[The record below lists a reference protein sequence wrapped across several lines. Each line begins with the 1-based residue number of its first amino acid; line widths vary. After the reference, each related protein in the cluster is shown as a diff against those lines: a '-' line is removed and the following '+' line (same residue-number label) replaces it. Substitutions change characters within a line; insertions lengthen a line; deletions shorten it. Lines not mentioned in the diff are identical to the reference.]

1 MCTAADCSDGQ
12 LRLTGGVDDR
22 SGCVEICYNQRWKTL
37 FPGILYWFTY
47 NARVACN
54 ELGFNSKNVPKQ
66 KYRKFISVISQQVT
80 QCGGDCIVMSKQTG
94 FTNTLTAL
102 DLNKDCHCVP
112 VVSSHHETLILFQER
127 QLLQRYVKMFNGSN
141 VYSIHSYMSQWGSE
155 IGRWRE
161 RK

>member
-54 ELGFNSKNVPKQ
+54 ELGFNSKNVQNRNIVIYIGYISTGYSVWRRLYSYVKTNRLY
-66 KYRKFISVISQQVT
+66 KYFNCTGSEQRLSLCPSGVLPPRNFNSVSREVGIN
-80 QCGGDCIVMSKQTG
+80 GYI
-94 FTNTLTAL
+94 
-102 DLNKDCHCVP
+102 
-112 VVSSHHETLILFQER
+112 
-127 QLLQRYVKMFNGSN
+127 KMFNGSN

-155 IGRWRE
+155 IDRWRE